1 MLKLIRAQ
9 DMEYVCWKAKQKAL
23 SKGVVIRQLL
33 HQAVVGDR
41 KKYAVL
47 RYKSGGASFSQAVAI
62 AKVTSLEM
70 FDILVKKGVEIGPA
84 RYEFGKGVGVLRRA
98 LKKKRETEEQV

>member
-9 DMEYVCWKAKQKAL
+9 DMEYICWKAKKKTLTKAL
-23 SKGVVIRQLL
+23 VIKQLL
-33 HQAVVGDR
+33 HQAVLHDR
-41 KKYAVL
+41 KKSAVL
-47 RYKSGGASFSQAVAI
+47 CYKSGKVSFSQAAI
-62 AKVTSLEM
+62 ISKVTSLEM